1 MMPGER
7 ELEEQLS
14 RDLPGRYD
22 GPERPEWPGHGAGD
36 ELSRR
41 LSRLPPGHPSA
52 PGYGRGD
59 DRGEERRP
67 GDGND
72 RAGGWIPAAERPE
85 WRKLLE
91 RGEVDQ
97 VGLGIV
103 DERASRFQPRER
115 RLADYLAG
123 EGCAV
128 VAVHDENGNRGRKPD
143 TTVDGVR
150 TEFKCLDQGA
160 TNVTVK
166 GALNSAKGQAREVI
180 VDARGSGLEPGEADR
195 GLRRFQGSPYS
206 HRVDGIRII
215 GDDYDKKWKRG

>member
-67 GDGND
+67 GDGDD

-85 WRKLLE
+85 WRELLE

-115 RLADYLAG
+115 RLADFLAG
-123 EGCAV
+123 EGRAV
-128 VAVHDENGNRGRKPD
+128 VAVHNEFGARRMPD
-143 TTVDGVR
+143 AAIDGVR
-150 TEFKCLDQGA
+150 TEFKSLSDGA
-160 TNVTVK
+160 SNDTVK
-166 GALNSAKGQAREVI
+166 NALNSAKGQARHAI
-180 VDARGSGLEPGEADR
+180 IDARGSGLERDEAER
-195 GLRRFQGSPYS
+195 GMKRFLGTPTA
-206 HRVDGIRII
+206 HRLEAIRII
-215 GDDYDKKWKRG
+215 ADQYDLDWKRG